1 MKLGC
6 VNIDLSLAISFVGL
20 AISIMDLVKQ
30 DPAKAR
36 MRQLRRLEKGAYQYY
51 YRKSGTRLTKQ
62 ERCSDAELYEAC
74 QFRSAKEAETYLQN
88 RGRPGGYVRHL
99 VYSCIAEGEISE
111 EHRFGRCHL
120 AAAFF
125 RPLALGE
132 ISLYN
137 KTSYA

>member
-6 VNIDLSLAISFVGL
+6 VNLDLNLALSIMSLALSIAGL
-20 AISIMDLVKQ
+20 VRQ

-36 MRQLRRLEKGAYQYY
+36 MRQLRRLERKAYHYY

-62 ERCSDAELYEAC
+62 ERCSAAELYETG
-74 QFRSAKEAETYLQN
+74 QIRSAKEAEHYLLS
-88 RGRPGGYVRHL
+88 RGKPGAYVRHL
-99 VYSCIAEGEISE
+99 VCNYVAEGEISD

-137 KTSYA
+137 KASYA